1 MVNFILRS
9 LRIPAGLVLLA
20 LAVLAFGSDAF
31 GDINNL
37 DSLQTIVGPMLI
49 LVVGMTLLFVVGNFD
64 LSIGAVMGLSGIVAA
79 IAMNAGLGVVT
90 ACALA
95 MGCGLL
101 VGALNGLLVAVL
113 GINPLIATL
122 AMLAIVR
129 GVIEWLVRG
138 LGVAG
143 FTSMPADFVALGN
156 AKLGGLYAVVWV
168 GLLLV
173 VAADWGL
180 ARWPRLRQ
188 LYLIGCNAASARLLA
203 LPVTSATFGV
213 FVLTGGLA
221 ALAGLMATARVG
233 MANRYLGVG
242 AEMEVII
249 ACLIG
254 GAVLAGG
261 RGSVLCAA
269 LGALFM
275 ALLKNGFNLVEVA
288 PQWQGVALGAILSL
302 VVVLDG
308 LTALRRR
315 RQGLAA

>member
-1 MVNFILRS
+1 MVNFIFRS
-9 LRIPAGLVLLA
+9 LRIPVGLVLLA
-20 LAVLAFGSDAF
+20 LAVLVFGTDAF
-31 GDINNL
+31 GDVDNL
-37 DSLQTIVGPMLI
+37 DSLQNLVGPLLI
-49 LVVGMTLLFVVGNFD
+49 LVVGMTMLFITGNFD
-64 LSIGAVMGLSGIVAA
+64 LSVGAVMGLGGIVAA
-79 IAMNAGLGVVT
+79 IGMNAGLGV
-90 ACALA
+90 AASCLLAL
-95 MGCGLL
+95 GSGLA
-101 VGALNGLLVAVL
+101 VGALNGFLVAGM

-138 LGVAG
+138 QGVAG
-143 FTSMPADFVALGN
+143 FTSMPDSFVSLGN
-156 AKLGGLYAVVWV
+156 AKLVGVQGVVWV

-173 VAADWGL
+173 AVADWGL
-180 ARWPRLRQ
+180 ARWPALRQ
-188 LYLIGCNAASARLLA
+188 LYLIGGNPASARLLG
-203 LPVTSATFGV
+203 LPARRAIFAV
-213 FVLTGGLA
+213 FVLNGALA

-288 PQWQGVALGAILSL
+288 PQWQGVALGAILGL

-308 LTALRRR
+308 LSALRRR
-315 RQGLAA
+315 RRGLVA

>member
-1 MVNFILRS
+1 MVNFVLRS
-9 LRIPAGLVLLA
+9 IRIPAGLVVLALALLA
-20 LAVLAFGSDAF
+20 LGSDTF
-31 GDINNL
+31 VDINNL
-37 DSLQTIVGPMLI
+37 DSLQATVGPLLI
-49 LVVGMTLLFVVGNFD
+49 LVAGMTLLFVIGNFD
-64 LSIGAVMGLSGIVAA
+64 LSIGAVMGLAGIVAA
-79 IAMNAGLGVVT
+79 IGMQAGLGVLVS
-90 ACALA
+90 CLLAL
-95 MGCGLL
+95 GCGVL

-143 FTSMPADFVALGN
+143 FTSMPAGFVALGN
-156 AKLGGLYAVVWV
+156 AKPFGLYAVVWI

-180 ARWPRLRQ
+180 GRWPLLRQ
-188 LYLIGCNAASARLLA
+188 LYFIGGNPASARLLG
-203 LPVTSATFGV
+203 LPVRRATFAV
-213 FVLTGGLA
+213 FVLTGALA
-221 ALAGLMATARVG
+221 ALAGLMETARVG

-269 LGALFM
+269 LGAFFM

-288 PQWQGVALGAILSL
+288 PQWQGVALGAILAL

-308 LTALRRR
+308 LSALRRR